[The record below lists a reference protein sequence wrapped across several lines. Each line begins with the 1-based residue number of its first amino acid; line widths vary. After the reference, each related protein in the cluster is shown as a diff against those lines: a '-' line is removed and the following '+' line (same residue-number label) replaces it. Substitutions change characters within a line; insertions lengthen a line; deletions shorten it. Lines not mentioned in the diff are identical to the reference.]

1 MSKETIT
8 VLGGTG
14 KTGGRLSRLLLAEGH
29 EVKVAA
35 RRAPTRFDWQ
45 DEGAWADA
53 TEGVFAIYIVPNEAP
68 GGVEQLAAFTG
79 RAVDAG
85 VQRLVLLSA
94 REWAASGYQDGLE
107 REEIVKTAGAGWT
120 ILRPVWFAQNFSEE
134 LFLAQGITEGELV
147 FGTGEGRHPFIDAED
162 IAAVAAA
169 ALTED
174 RHHGQHYEL
183 TGPRAITIT
192 EAVETIAAALAR
204 PIRAH
209 AASADEYLAYLA
221 ERYYSI
227 EEAQGS
233 VAMSELIRSGQD
245 ERLSDGVQRALG
257 QPPRDFADYVQTA
270 VAAGAW
276 ATR

>member
-14 KTGGRLSRLLLAEGH
+14 KTGRRLSRLLLTEGH
-29 EVKVAA
+29 EVKVAS
-35 RRAPTRFDWQ
+35 RQAPTRFDWQ
-45 DEGAWADA
+45 DEGTWADA
-53 TEGVFAIYIVPNEAP
+53 VSKISGVYIVPNEAP

-94 REWAASGYQDGLE
+94 REWADTGYQEGLA
-107 REEIVKTAGAGWT
+107 REEIVETAGAGWT

-134 LFLAQGITEGELV
+134 PFLAQGIAEGELV

-169 ALTED
+169 ALTKNGHD
-174 RHHGQHYEL
+174 GQCYEL
-183 TGPRAITIT
+183 TGPRAITT
-192 EAVETIAAALAR
+192 VEAVETIAAALGR

-209 AASADEYLAYLA
+209 AASADEYLSYLA

-227 EEAQGS
+227 EGAQGS
-233 VAMSELIRSGQD
+233 VAMSEFIRSGQD
-245 ERLSDGVQRALG
+245 ERLSDGVEQALRR
-257 QPPRDFADYVQTA
+257 PPRDFADYARAA

-276 ATR
+276 TTR

>member
-1 MSKETIT
+1 M
-8 VLGGTG
+8 
-14 KTGGRLSRLLLAEGH
+14 
-29 EVKVAA
+29 AA
-35 RRAPTRFDWQ
+35 RRSPTRFDWR
-45 DEGAWADA
+45 DEGTWSDA
-53 TEGVFAIYIVPNEAP
+53 VSEVSGVYIVPNEAP
-68 GGVEQLAAFTG
+68 GGVEQLAAFAG

-85 VQRLVLLSA
+85 ARRLVLLSA
-94 REWAASGYQDGLE
+94 REWADTGYQEGLA
-107 REEIVKTAGAGWT
+107 REEIVETAGAGWT

-134 LFLAQGITEGELV
+134 PFLAQGITEGELV
-147 FGTGEGRHPFIDAED
+147 FGTGDGRHPFIDAED

-174 RHHGQHYEL
+174 GHDGQHYEL
-183 TGPRAITIT
+183 TGPRAITT
-192 EAVETIAAALAR
+192 AEAVETIAAALAR
-204 PIRAH
+204 PVRAH

-227 EEAQGS
+227 EGAQGS

-245 ERLSDGVQRALG
+245 ARLSDGVQQALG
-257 QPPRDFADYVQTA
+257 RPPRDFADYARAA